1 MVEGQKRIA
10 KRSKVSQRV
19 QKRNGELRAYD
30 CVRIWLKDLEPTT
43 QRKALYSMRIFTSKT
58 GMNPDQFLAFAKSHE
73 PVQVQDLIDKMSEGL
88 KPSMVFNV
96 KVDMRSFLHHN
107 GYNNLPKAKI
117 TYTLKDWHEGYN
129 KQQVRTLLGYLDSKI
144 HKMPVLFAAESGLR
158 IRTVL
163 ALRYKHVKEDLEA
176 GTVPTFIKLE
186 PEFYHGAKSAGFT
199 FLGQRSVQLLKE
211 AIAEGIVKTEPESLL
226 IPRSYQNL
234 YKVVVRAARKAGL
247 PKQIQVFHGLRKYF
261 DDCMNRADI
270 PEQKKNLLKGRFGGV
285 LPKHYTSREIAE
297 LRDNYRKAYL
307 FLDVEQANVEM
318 AVKVQSQEDEVKDL
332 RKELASVQS
341 ELTAIRKWME
351 KKGK

>member
-1 MVEGQKRIA
+1 MVEGRKRIV
-10 KRSKVSQRV
+10 KPSKVSRIV
-19 QKRNGELRAYD
+19 QKRNGELRDYNS
-30 CVRIWLKDLEPTT
+30 VRIWLKDLRPTT
-43 QRKALYSMRIFTSKT
+43 QRKALYSMRIFTLKT
-58 GMNPDQFLAFAKSHE
+58 GMNPDQFLAFAEAHR
-73 PVQVQDLIDKMSEGL
+73 PVEVQDLIDKTAEGM
-88 KPSMVFNV
+88 KASIVFTL

-117 TYTLKDWHEGYN
+117 TYLLKDWHEGYN

-176 GTVPTFIKLE
+176 GTVPVFLKLE

-211 AIAEGIVKTEPESLL
+211 AIAEAIVKTDPESLL

-234 YKVVVRAARKAGL
+234 YKVVVRAARKANL
-247 PKQIQVFHGLRKYF
+247 PKKIQVFHGLRKYF
-261 DDCMNRADI
+261 DDSVNRADI
-270 PEQKKNLLKGRFGGV
+270 PEQKKNLLKGRFGGGV
-285 LPKHYTSREIAE
+285 LAKHYTSREIDD
-297 LRDNYRKAYL
+297 LRNDYRKAYL
-307 FLDVEQANVEM
+307 FLDPEQANVEM

-332 RKELASVQS
+332 RKELASLSAQ
-341 ELTAIRKWME
+341 LAAIRREMDKR
-351 KKGK
+351 K